1 MLGSFQLGR
10 EIRPELCGSCRA
22 GARVQPGD
30 PHRIPPLG
38 RLQPE
43 VNALSA
49 QGPQIEAA
57 RCCPRTA
64 GASSL
69 PREPKSW
76 NSIVCCLLF
85 LSAATAAALP
95 LLERAE
101 RPWTSAMARHWAGRV
116 YDPLATRF
124 PFLSG
129 SNNNPAAPLVQPWAM
144 AESAHSC
151 ASRPAML
158 AGHPSFCVTRR
169 DVPFDTLLT
178 LRYVLNC
185 PSCLSGAA
193 SPLRLHTHAEGDFWR
208 RLQRGGTAC
217 SAPFIPPPF

>member
-1 MLGSFQLGR
+1 MMRLSALR
-10 EIRPELCGSCRA
+10 RPRRGLPQG
-22 GARVQPGD
+22 VPGCVE
-30 PHRIPPLG
+30 RGGKPPLHMMCCVVAAVSHPAPSCG
-38 RLQPE
+38 R
-43 VNALSA
+43 
-49 QGPQIEAA
+49 
-57 RCCPRTA
+57 
-64 GASSL
+64 GASRPQS
-69 PREPKSW
+69 SW
-76 NSIVCCLLF
+76 RCHVTTPCHLFVCCLLF

>member
-1 MLGSFQLGR
+1 MVVELRRLDCSGGCGR
-10 EIRPELCGSCRA
+10 SLCCCDRVLRPDRSMKQELSRARATCR
-22 GARVQPGD
+22 R
-30 PHRIPPLG
+30 R
-38 RLQPE
+38 
-43 VNALSA
+43 
-49 QGPQIEAA
+49 
-57 RCCPRTA
+57 
-64 GASSL
+64 
-69 PREPKSW
+69 
-76 NSIVCCLLF
+76 LLF

-217 SAPFIPPPF
+217 SAPIIPPFVRPCPL